1 MINKW
6 IFTAMQFSHFSFSLI
21 LTNSSFLALFPSLS
35 YAAPWP
41 PTLVSPQLQSGFFQ
55 TFIIVISCSALPF
68 GVTTETLATQDPEA
82 EDEETDTPIYEKYDA
97 MLHGKRKDRK

>member
-1 MINKW
+1 
-6 IFTAMQFSHFSFSLI
+6 MQFSHFSFSLI
-21 LTNSSFLALFPSLS
+21 LTFLISRPIPFSLLCCS
-35 YAAPWP
+35 LT

>member
-1 MINKW
+1 MLLPDPLHW
-6 IFTAMQFSHFSFSLI
+6 LVHSFI
-21 LTNSSFLALFPSLS
+21 Q
-35 YAAPWP
+35 
-41 PTLVSPQLQSGFFQ
+41 VFFK

>member
-6 IFTAMQFSHFSFSLI
+6 IFIAMQFSHFSFSLI
-21 LTNSSFLALFPSLS
+21 LKNSSFLALFSSLS

-41 PTLVSPQLQSGFFQ
+41 PTLVSPQLQSGFFL
-55 TFIIVISCSALPF
+55 TFIIGISCSALPF